1 MNSRLLLLPFVLV
14 SLLLAG
20 CGGDSPAVETA
31 PDHSAADTA
40 PAGDAA
46 ASPRTD
52 HAPRITFVELGS
64 VKCVPCREM
73 QPVMA
78 AIEKKYGGQVEVI
91 FYDIWKADQEHY
103 QQEYDVRIIPTQVF
117 LDRDGREI
125 LRHEGFFPEAEIDAF
140 LRKQGLTVVDAGSA
154 AP

>member
-1 MNSRLLLLPFVLV
+1 MNRRLLPLTIAVFG
-14 SLLLAG
+14 LLLAG
-20 CGGDSPAVETA
+20 CGGDA
-31 PDHSAADTA
+31 PPGEPVADHPAADAA
-40 PAGDAA
+40 PSGDVAAG
-46 ASPRTD
+46 PRTD
-52 HAPRITFVELGS
+52 QAPRITFVELGS

-140 LRKQGLTVVDAGSA
+140 LRKQGLSVVEAGSA